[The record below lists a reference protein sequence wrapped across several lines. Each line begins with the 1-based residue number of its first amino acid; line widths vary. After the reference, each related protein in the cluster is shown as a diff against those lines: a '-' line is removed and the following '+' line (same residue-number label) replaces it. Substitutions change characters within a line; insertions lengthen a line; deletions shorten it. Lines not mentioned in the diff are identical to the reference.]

1 MSLKIRLEAREHVST
16 IRILLVTVISVC
28 AALFFC
34 ALFIL
39 AQGFSPIAVYLRL
52 FNGGFGSWEIFSE
65 TVLQG
70 IPLMLCGLGTAMS
83 LKMSINNIGA
93 EGQFLIG
100 ALSTSWVAL
109 YGQQLPSGLI
119 VVVALVFGFLGG
131 AIWSTLATA
140 PRAFLNVNETI
151 VTLMFNY
158 IALYLVDYF
167 CYGPWRDSAG
177 SNMPYTEIFPSNTHL
192 KTFAGTRVHS
202 GILIAIVAAVLIQLF
217 YKYTSRGY
225 QVRVLGANQTAARY
239 AGMNLK
245 FNILLIMFL
254 SGGLA
259 GLAGGSYATGVVHRL
274 QPNLAGG
281 VGYTAI
287 IIAYLAKFNPLAVLI
302 IAILFGG
309 LNQGGYSAQVMGFS
323 YRIVTFIQGA
333 ILLFVLAGEIFT
345 RKNIRIT
352 FRKSS
357 EMVTSR
363 YSCE

>member
-1 MSLKIRLEAREHVST
+1 MPVKIRLVARGDDSS
-16 IRILLVTVISVC
+16 IRTLIVTVLSIF
-28 AALFFC
+28 AALLFC
-34 ALFIL
+34 ALFIT
-39 AQGFSPIAVYLRL
+39 AQGFDPIAVYSRL
-52 FNGGFGSWEIFSE
+52 FRGGFGSWEIFSE
-65 TVLQG
+65 SVLQS

-83 LKMSINNIGA
+83 LKMSISNIGA

-100 ALSTSWVAL
+100 ALCTSWIAL
-109 YGQQLPSGLI
+109 FAHQLPSSVFLL
-119 VVVALVFGFLGG
+119 VALLFGFLGG
-131 AIWSTLATA
+131 ALWSVLATA

-177 SNMPYTEIFPSNTHL
+177 SNMPYTEIFPANTHL
-192 KTFAGTRVHS
+192 KTFGETRIHS
-202 GILIAIVAAVLIQLF
+202 GILIALVAAILIQLF

-225 QVRVLGANQTAARY
+225 QVCVIGANQAAARY

-245 FNILLIMFL
+245 YNILLIMFL

-259 GLAGGSYATGVVHRL
+259 GLAGGTYVTGVVHRL

-281 VGYTAI
+281 AGYTTI
-287 IIAYLAKFNPLAVLI
+287 IIAYLAKFNPFAVLI

-345 RKNIRIT
+345 RRNLRISIR
-352 FRKSS
+352 KASNS
-357 EMVTSR
+357 ETR
-363 YSCE
+363 